1 MFADGVI
8 ESSSTTGTGSY
19 ELVAAVGSGRRFQQ
33 DFADG
38 AEVAFYAT
46 SLDKTKWEYGTGVLT
61 VGPPCTLTRASIKKS
76 SNAGAKIDWL
86 VTDTYLVYSIASADV
101 LAGLMAGNLA
111 ATRPWWAR
119 TGVRWFDSAAGLAVS
134 WIDKLAVGASS
145 NIRVG
150 IYDAVKNAYFPDGRR
165 PWTAAGAAN
174 KTVAAA
180 DIGGVFTQ
188 DNAAADRVFTLPA
201 HGDTGIGDGFKVGGL
216 GLTAGGQYG
225 IVLTPAAGDGI
236 DGGADAATKFI
247 PGGRRFDVEWD
258 AAGDTWRVTFLNT
271 VPAVWSGRRQTVA
284 AGPVS
289 TAGLPTFLPSTNG
302 ALSITAQNITATAR
316 FVVTAAN
323 GWDYQG
329 RPSDRVGISLTNPAW
344 TGLTASRAADTPNF
358 LYVAVG
364 ADGTLTPGSTILAP
378 IYQWGGTPATTSGQ
392 FTFNIAEMKGYLGN
406 GSAAPEAFLVFVGE
420 AATDGSGVISTVA
433 YAYNGRFES
442 AYTATLP
449 GASTAVGA
457 NHNLGVKPRHFKFI
471 IENATANLGYAVGDQ
486 VIEGIMGQLSTTQV
500 VTLTPWVNT
509 KAGGIV
515 TGDGGSG
522 SFFVSNRTTPGLYQA
537 LTNASWKYGFIAD
550 RGWG

>member
-8 ESSSTTGTGSY
+8 ESSTTTGTGTY

-111 ATRPWWAR
+111 ETRPWWVR
-119 TGVRWFDSAAGLAVS
+119 TGAWWMDRAAGLAVS
-134 WIDKLAVGASS
+134 WIHKLATGASS
-145 NIRVG
+145 NLRIG
-150 IYDAVKNAYFPDGRR
+150 IYDAVKDAYFPDGRR
-165 PWTAAGAAN
+165 PWTAVGANN

-188 DNAAADRVFTLPA
+188 DNAAASRTFTLPA
-201 HGDTGIGDGFKVGGL
+201 HATSGIGEGFRVGGL
-216 GLTAGGQYG
+216 GLTSGGQYG
-225 IVLTPAAGDGI
+225 IVLTPDAGDKIEAGS
-236 DGGADAATKFI
+236 DGATLTI
-247 PGGRRFDVEWD
+247 PGGVRFDVVWD
-258 AAGDTWRVTFLNT
+258 AAGDCWRVEYLNT
-271 VPAVWSGRRQTVA
+271 VPAPRTGRRQTVA

-302 ALSITAQNITATAR
+302 ALSLTAQNITATAR
-316 FVVTAAN
+316 FVATAAN
-323 GWDYQG
+323 GWDWQG
-329 RPSDRVGISLTNPAW
+329 RPSDRIGVSLTNLAW
-344 TGLTASRAADTPNF
+344 TGLTASRAAATPNF
-358 LYVAVG
+358 LYVVVN
-364 ADGTLTPGSTILAP
+364 ADGTLTTGSTILPP
-378 IYQWGGTPATTSGQ
+378 IYQHGGTPATTDGQ

-406 GSAAPEAFLVFVGE
+406 GSTAPETHVVFVGE

-433 YAYNGRFES
+433 YAYNGRFVS
-442 AYTATLP
+442 AFTTTLP
-449 GASTAVGA
+449 GAATFTSA
-457 NHNLGVKPRHFKFI
+457 NHNLGVKPNVAKFI
-471 IENATANLGYAVGDQ
+471 VENVTPEHGYSAGDQ
-486 VIEGIMGQLSTTQV
+486 ITEGHASAYSTLYIPMPV
-500 VTLTPWVNT
+500 VTTSKLIGIQLGQS
-509 KAGGIV
+509 AGYVV
-515 TGDGGSG
+515 TVRTSG
-522 SFFVSNRTTPGLYQA
+522 VTT
-537 LTNASWKYGFIAD
+537 ASVTAGNWKYAFVAD